1 MLRIWIAVIVI
12 ALFPL
17 IAQAEEQTIEQYVE
31 PQAGEE
37 EQVLVTVSIGKQ
49 SGEVRISILNVKK
62 EDKEEQQKGE
72 FVLSEY
78 SDSKEPTSNK
88 KHSRRRGK

>member
-1 MLRIWIAVIVI
+1 MLRIWVVVIVI

-17 IAQAEEQTIEQYVE
+17 IAQAEEQVIEQYAE
-31 PQAGEE
+31 LQTGEE

-62 EDKEEQQKGE
+62 EDKEEQQKSE
-72 FVLSEY
+72 PVLS
-78 SDSKEPTSNK
+78 DNKETVSNK

>member
-1 MLRIWIAVIVI
+1 MLRVWVAAIVI
-12 ALFPL
+12 TFFPL
-17 IAQAEEQTIEQYVE
+17 IAQAEEQTIEQYAD

-49 SGEVRISILNVKK
+49 SGEVRISILNVKDENKK
-62 EDKEEQQKGE
+62 ERQKGE
-72 FVLSEY
+72 FVLSDY

>member
-1 MLRIWIAVIVI
+1 MLRIWVAAIVI
-12 ALFPL
+12 TFFPL

-49 SGEVRISILNVKK
+49 SGEVRISILNVKD
-62 EDKEEQQKGE
+62 ENKEERQKGE
-72 FVLSEY
+72 SVLS
-78 SDSKEPTSNK
+78 DNKETAFHK